1 MGGDPKVKRD
11 FTKMVDMAVT
21 DLGFM
26 KRATQTDK
34 NAAKRQRQKDRKR
47 KSGKERAAALF
58 VEAAEAIDATRA
70 SLAEAEA
77 GVVEMSN
84 EGGGA

>member
-1 MGGDPKVKRD
+1 MRDNPKIKRG
-11 FTKMVDMAVT
+11 FTKMVDVALT
-21 DLGFM
+21 DLGFL

-58 VEAAEAIDATRA
+58 VEAAEALDATRV

-77 GVVEMSN
+77 GVVEAVN
-84 EGGGA
+84 EPEL